1 MNRSRYRLSKRWLAL
16 PAGLTVLVAGC
27 LIVVAGNLPD
37 FGTTGLGDAW
47 SFDVQL
53 NGEVT
58 LSAVSNQAD
67 LVLELYDA
75 SGNFL
80 DAGDDEIACD
90 GATLPCGFLCPEIR
104 RDLSPGTYFV
114 VVRDFGTT
122 SPDCGGGEY
131 ILTIHTPGS
140 DLPGDATQVLDDQPV
155 MPSRSTL
162 SK

>member
-90 GATLPCGFLCPEIR
+90 GSIAGFVEPVFESGR
-104 RDLSPGTYFV
+104 WGG
-114 VVRDFGTT
+114 FG
-122 SPDCGGGEY
+122 GHVGKAE
-131 ILTIHTPGS
+131 
-140 DLPGDATQVLDDQPV
+140 
-155 MPSRSTL
+155 
-162 SK
+162 